1 MGGEIEVSVGAST
14 VERTWPRTPETIKE
28 VCVAVCGEVDDIG
41 EKVYLSIPLK
51 CTLTTSFLQGYLE
64 LFGSVF
70 LIRCSNLR
78 RRDSIHKRGS
88 STRCR
93 NGDITCLRR

>member
-51 CTLTTSFLQGYLE
+51 CTLTT
-64 LFGSVF
+64 
-70 LIRCSNLR
+70 
-78 RRDSIHKRGS
+78 
-88 STRCR
+88 
-93 NGDITCLRR
+93 